1 MPRIRQGRQSR
12 IGGGELLRGDAI
24 DWHEHPFDQF
34 VYPASGVISALTEA
48 QTYVLP
54 SAGRGLYLPA
64 GVRHA
69 HRAHRRTRL
78 HTLLLP
84 TDHPHPAGARPDD
97 PRRPAA
103 GRPGDEPPGRSGAD
117 PRRPDGPRVL
127 PVSPLLREL
136 LAALRA
142 PDLGDARRDRL
153 LAVVA
158 DELAGD
164 PLPTLALPRPTDPR
178 LAAAADALAADPA
191 GATLTSLATAAAVSA
206 RTLTRLVA
214 DRLGLTVPYWRSQYR
229 LAASLLLLTDGAT
242 VTDTAH
248 RCGWRNASA
257 YIAAFRAAFGTT
269 PATYQRTL
277 PT

>member
-1 MPRIRQGRQSR
+1 MMPENRQRGLRAPGPALT
-12 IGGGELLRGDAI
+12 GGGELLRGDAI
-24 DWHEHPFDQF
+24 DWHRHDRDQF

-84 TDHPHPAGARPDD
+84 AGLVDPARLDA
-97 PRRPAA
+97 
-103 GRPGDEPPGRSGAD
+103 
-117 PRRPDGPRVL
+117 PRVL

-136 LAALRA
+136 LAALRV
-142 PDLGDARRDRL
+142 PDLDGDRRDRM

-158 DELAGD
+158 DELADD
-164 PLPTLALPRPTDPR
+164 PQPTLVLPRPYDAR
-178 LAAAADALAADPA
+178 LAAAADTLAADPA
-191 GATLTSLATAAAVSA
+191 GATLGTLADAAAVSP

-214 DRLGLTVPYWRSQYR
+214 ERLGLTVPYWRSQYR
-229 LAASLLLLTDGAT
+229 LAASLLLLTDGT
-242 VTDTAH
+242 SVTDTAH

-269 PATYQRTL
+269 PASYQRTL
-277 PT
+277 TR

>member
-1 MPRIRQGRQSR
+1 MPEIRQGRQSR
-12 IGGGELLRGDAI
+12 TGGGELLRGDAI
-24 DWHEHPFDQF
+24 DWHEHPVDQF

-84 TDHPHPAGARPDD
+84 ADHPRPDVPAPD
-97 PRRPAA
+97 LRLARNPRRL
-103 GRPGDEPPGRSGAD
+103 
-117 PRRPDGPRVL
+117 DGPRVL

-142 PDLGDARRDRL
+142 PDLGDDRRDRL
-153 LAVVA
+153 LALVA
-158 DELAGD
+158 DELARD
-164 PLPTLALPRPTDPR
+164 PLPTLALPRPTEPR

-191 GATLTSLATAAAVSA
+191 GATLTSLAAAAAISP

-214 DRLGLTVPYWRSQYR
+214 ERLGLTVPYWRSQYR

-277 PT
+277 PA

>member
-84 TDHPHPAGARPDD
+84 TDHPHP
-97 PRRPAA
+97 
-103 GRPGDEPPGRSGAD
+103 GAD
-117 PRRPDGPRVL
+117 PRRLDRPRVL

-142 PDLGDARRDRL
+142 PGLGDERRDRL

-191 GATLTSLATAAAVSA
+191 GATLASLATAAAVSA

-277 PT
+277 PPDHAGLDRPR